1 MSNKE
6 DTECQKELYSTKL
19 KLEFTIA
26 SLRQITKVTENE
38 SSAKMKYIYDTAFQC
53 LEDVNFKFTT
63 KEVSR

>member
-1 MSNKE
+1 MKSE
-6 DTECQKELYSTKL
+6 GDTECQKELYSTKI

-38 SSAKMKYIYDTAFQC
+38 SGVKMKYIHATALEC